1 MGLGRVTTSR
11 LKGRARNWRRALVVT
26 DPAGE
31 TVVKAAFGKLARPAY
46 AVFDT
51 AGGRWTIEQGA
62 RSAVTGI
69 ESAAVLSGRGT
80 TVATIQEGAILL
92 ADDETLSWKLSGLL
106 RKRCRIGPDLWTA
119 RPGGARNGRFRAEL
133 SAALL
138 AREDLS
144 LLAGLFSVLSYRSFQ
159 ESGAGFAALPFDI

>member
-80 TVATIQEGAILL
+80 TVATIQEGVILL

-106 RKRCRIGPDLWTA
+106 RKRCRIGRIFG
-119 RPGGARNGRFRAEL
+119 RPGRAVRVMGV
-133 SAALL
+133 SGPSC
-138 AREDLS
+138 RR
-144 LLAGLFSVLSYRSFQ
+144 RSWP
-159 ESGAGFAALPFDI
+159 ERT